1 MKKISLPKIGIRPV
15 IDGRRMGVRESL
27 EEQTMNMAKATA
39 ALITEKIRHAC
50 GAQVECVIADTCI
63 AGMAESAA
71 CEEKF
76 SSQNVGVTIT
86 VTPCWC
92 YGSETIDMDPMRP
105 KAIWGF
111 NGTERPGAV
120 YLAAAL
126 AAHSQKGI
134 PAFSIYG
141 HDVQDADDTSIP
153 ADVEEKLLRFARA
166 GLAWI
171 EEGMTIALDASS
183 TCWYLARQLPDIPIQ
198 VFTNSHPICQELGKR
213 ERIALISSGGQ
224 LERKYGCYVNPSLIS
239 QLKSLDIDLFIF
251 SCEGIDGGGDL
262 WDSNAINA
270 DFKSILL
277 RRASQ
282 SLLLIDKSKFN
293 RSGEARIGHLDDVT
307 HIVSDAPQS

>member
-1 MKKISLPKIGIRPV
+1 MKAARQQAIVDLLINYKSLTT
-15 IDGRRMGVRESL
+15 EAL
-27 EEQTMNMAKATA
+27 ATR
-39 ALITEKIRHAC
+39 L
-50 GAQVECVIADTCI
+50 
-63 AGMAESAA
+63 
-71 CEEKF
+71 
-76 SSQNVGVTIT
+76 NV
-86 VTPCWC
+86 
-92 YGSETIDMDPMRP
+92 SKETIRRDLSELQTQGKVLRNHGRAKYIHRENQDSGDPFHIRLKSHYAH
-105 KAIWGF
+105 KADI
-111 NGTERPGAV
+111 
-120 YLAAAL
+120 
-126 AAHSQKGI
+126 
-134 PAFSIYG
+134 
-141 HDVQDADDTSIP
+141 
-153 ADVEEKLLRFARA
+153 AREA
-166 GLAWI
+166 LAWI

-307 HIVSDAPQS
+307 HIVSDAPQ

>member
-1 MKKISLPKIGIRPV
+1 
-15 IDGRRMGVRESL
+15 
-27 EEQTMNMAKATA
+27 
-39 ALITEKIRHAC
+39 
-50 GAQVECVIADTCI
+50 
-63 AGMAESAA
+63 
-71 CEEKF
+71 
-76 SSQNVGVTIT
+76 
-86 VTPCWC
+86 
-92 YGSETIDMDPMRP
+92 
-105 KAIWGF
+105 
-111 NGTERPGAV
+111 
-120 YLAAAL
+120 
-126 AAHSQKGI
+126 
-134 PAFSIYG
+134 
-141 HDVQDADDTSIP
+141 
-153 ADVEEKLLRFARA
+153 
-166 GLAWI
+166 
-171 EEGMTIALDASS
+171 
-183 TCWYLARQLPDIPIQ
+183 
-198 VFTNSHPICQELGKR
+198 ICQELGKR

>member
-1 MKKISLPKIGIRPV
+1 MKAARQQAIVDLLINHKSLTT
-15 IDGRRMGVRESL
+15 EAL
-27 EEQTMNMAKATA
+27 ATR
-39 ALITEKIRHAC
+39 L
-50 GAQVECVIADTCI
+50 
-63 AGMAESAA
+63 
-71 CEEKF
+71 
-76 SSQNVGVTIT
+76 NV
-86 VTPCWC
+86 
-92 YGSETIDMDPMRP
+92 SKETIRRDLSELQTQGKVLRNHGRAKYIHRENQDSGDPFHIRLKSHYAH
-105 KAIWGF
+105 KADI
-111 NGTERPGAV
+111 
-120 YLAAAL
+120 
-126 AAHSQKGI
+126 
-134 PAFSIYG
+134 
-141 HDVQDADDTSIP
+141 
-153 ADVEEKLLRFARA
+153 AREA
-166 GLAWI
+166 LAWI

-183 TCWYLARQLPDIPIQ
+183 TCWYLARQLQDIPIQ

>member
-1 MKKISLPKIGIRPV
+1 MKAARQQAIVDLLINHKSLTT
-15 IDGRRMGVRESL
+15 EAL
-27 EEQTMNMAKATA
+27 ATR
-39 ALITEKIRHAC
+39 L
-50 GAQVECVIADTCI
+50 
-63 AGMAESAA
+63 
-71 CEEKF
+71 
-76 SSQNVGVTIT
+76 NV
-86 VTPCWC
+86 
-92 YGSETIDMDPMRP
+92 SKETIRRDLSELQTQGKVLRNHGRAKYIHRENQDSGDPFHIRLKSHYAH
-105 KAIWGF
+105 KADI
-111 NGTERPGAV
+111 
-120 YLAAAL
+120 
-126 AAHSQKGI
+126 
-134 PAFSIYG
+134 
-141 HDVQDADDTSIP
+141 
-153 ADVEEKLLRFARA
+153 AREA
-166 GLAWI
+166 LAWI

-251 SCEGIDGGGDL
+251 SCEGIDDGGDL

>member
-1 MKKISLPKIGIRPV
+1 MKAARQQAIVDLLINHKSLTT
-15 IDGRRMGVRESL
+15 EAL
-27 EEQTMNMAKATA
+27 ATR
-39 ALITEKIRHAC
+39 L
-50 GAQVECVIADTCI
+50 
-63 AGMAESAA
+63 
-71 CEEKF
+71 
-76 SSQNVGVTIT
+76 NV
-86 VTPCWC
+86 
-92 YGSETIDMDPMRP
+92 SKETIRRDLSELQTQGKVLRNHGRAKYIHRENQDSGDPFHIRLKSHYAH
-105 KAIWGF
+105 KADI
-111 NGTERPGAV
+111 
-120 YLAAAL
+120 
-126 AAHSQKGI
+126 
-134 PAFSIYG
+134 
-141 HDVQDADDTSIP
+141 
-153 ADVEEKLLRFARA
+153 AREA
-166 GLAWI
+166 LAWI

-198 VFTNSHPICQELGKR
+198 VVTNSHPICQELGKR

>member
-1 MKKISLPKIGIRPV
+1 MKAARQQAIVDLLINYKSLTT
-15 IDGRRMGVRESL
+15 EAL
-27 EEQTMNMAKATA
+27 ATR
-39 ALITEKIRHAC
+39 L
-50 GAQVECVIADTCI
+50 
-63 AGMAESAA
+63 
-71 CEEKF
+71 
-76 SSQNVGVTIT
+76 NV
-86 VTPCWC
+86 
-92 YGSETIDMDPMRP
+92 SKETIRRDLSELQTQGKVLRNHGRAKYIHRENQDSGDPFHIRLKSHYAH
-105 KAIWGF
+105 KADI
-111 NGTERPGAV
+111 
-120 YLAAAL
+120 
-126 AAHSQKGI
+126 
-134 PAFSIYG
+134 
-141 HDVQDADDTSIP
+141 
-153 ADVEEKLLRFARA
+153 AREA
-166 GLAWI
+166 LAWI

-213 ERIALISSGGQ
+213 ERIVLISSGGQ

-307 HIVSDAPQS
+307 HIVSDAPQ

>member
-1 MKKISLPKIGIRPV
+1 MKAARQQAIVDLLINHKSLTT
-15 IDGRRMGVRESL
+15 EAL
-27 EEQTMNMAKATA
+27 ATR
-39 ALITEKIRHAC
+39 L
-50 GAQVECVIADTCI
+50 
-63 AGMAESAA
+63 
-71 CEEKF
+71 
-76 SSQNVGVTIT
+76 NV
-86 VTPCWC
+86 
-92 YGSETIDMDPMRP
+92 SKETIRRDLSELQTQGKVLRNHGRAKYIHRENQDSGDPFHIRLKSHYAH
-105 KAIWGF
+105 KADI
-111 NGTERPGAV
+111 
-120 YLAAAL
+120 
-126 AAHSQKGI
+126 
-134 PAFSIYG
+134 
-141 HDVQDADDTSIP
+141 
-153 ADVEEKLLRFARA
+153 AREA
-166 GLAWI
+166 LAWI

-183 TCWYLARQLPDIPIQ
+183 TCWYLARQLPDSPIQ

-213 ERIALISSGGQ
+213 ERITLISSGGQ

-282 SLLLIDKSKFN
+282 ALLLIDKSKFN

>member
-1 MKKISLPKIGIRPV
+1 MKAARQQAIVDLLINHKSLTT
-15 IDGRRMGVRESL
+15 EAL
-27 EEQTMNMAKATA
+27 ATR
-39 ALITEKIRHAC
+39 L
-50 GAQVECVIADTCI
+50 
-63 AGMAESAA
+63 
-71 CEEKF
+71 
-76 SSQNVGVTIT
+76 NV
-86 VTPCWC
+86 
-92 YGSETIDMDPMRP
+92 SKETIRRDLSELQTQGKVLCNHGRAKYIHRENQDSGDPFHIRLKSHYAH
-105 KAIWGF
+105 KADI
-111 NGTERPGAV
+111 
-120 YLAAAL
+120 
-126 AAHSQKGI
+126 
-134 PAFSIYG
+134 
-141 HDVQDADDTSIP
+141 
-153 ADVEEKLLRFARA
+153 AREA
-166 GLAWI
+166 LAWI

-251 SCEGIDGGGDL
+251 SCEGIDSGGDL

>member
-1 MKKISLPKIGIRPV
+1 MKAARQQAIVDLLINHKSLTTEALAIR
-15 IDGRRMGVRESL
+15 L
-27 EEQTMNMAKATA
+27 
-39 ALITEKIRHAC
+39 
-50 GAQVECVIADTCI
+50 
-63 AGMAESAA
+63 
-71 CEEKF
+71 
-76 SSQNVGVTIT
+76 NV
-86 VTPCWC
+86 
-92 YGSETIDMDPMRP
+92 SKETIRRDLSELQTQGKVLRNHGRAKYIHRENQDSGDPFHIRLKSHYAH
-105 KAIWGF
+105 KADI
-111 NGTERPGAV
+111 
-120 YLAAAL
+120 
-126 AAHSQKGI
+126 
-134 PAFSIYG
+134 
-141 HDVQDADDTSIP
+141 
-153 ADVEEKLLRFARA
+153 AREA
-166 GLAWI
+166 LAWI